1 MPRLVFEE
9 PKGGPAK
16 REPVGEQR
24 ENRRDNVVLGSKIAM
39 LALVV
44 ALAVAGVLLLTSRDD
59 EPRAQAPSVPEITTS
74 PAPTTDLS
82 VARMVAPE
90 VRSQTAVITATA
102 APTTTTTAVP
112 PRPPKPGATPP
123 GQGDQFA
130 VIGRPCDTAG
140 AYAFTQRY
148 EPVMCAGRRGGKLAW
163 RPVFE

>member
-9 PKGGPAK
+9 PKGGPAR
-16 REPVGEQR
+16 REPVEEQR
-24 ENRRDNVVLGSKIAM
+24 ENTRDNVVVGLKVAT

-44 ALAVAGVLLLTSRDD
+44 ALTGAGVLLITSRDGA
-59 EPRAQAPSVPEITTS
+59 PAAQAPPVPEITTS
-74 PAPTTDLS
+74 PAPAADPS

-90 VRSQTAVITATA
+90 VRSQTAVISATA
-102 APTTTTTAVP
+102 VPTTTPP

-123 GQGDQFA
+123 NQGDQFA

-140 AYAFTQRY
+140 AYAFTKRY
-148 EPVMCAGRRGGKLAW
+148 EPVVCAGRRGGKLAW